1 MGQIKS
7 APHGHLFIAIMSK
20 NAELQAAALEK
31 LTECF
36 GEIMGQG
43 PLFAVNDFTDYYEPE
58 FGSNLQKQFIIF
70 RNPIGLENAHRIKVW
85 TNELEAD
92 FAEQSTG
99 QIRRRINLDPGYLE
113 PSKLVLFSTKNFS
126 HRVYCGDGIFGE
138 VTLIRTWQI
147 QNPALDLSGLL
158 LGRKPEIFMAMRNE
172 IVRLTERVLDKMK

>member
-138 VTLIRTWQI
+138 VTLIYEHGKYKILPWTYPDYYW
-147 QNPALDLSGLL
+147 AESLKFL
-158 LGRKPEIFMAMRNE
+158 MAMRNE
-172 IVRLTERVLDKMK
+172 IVRLNRKSH